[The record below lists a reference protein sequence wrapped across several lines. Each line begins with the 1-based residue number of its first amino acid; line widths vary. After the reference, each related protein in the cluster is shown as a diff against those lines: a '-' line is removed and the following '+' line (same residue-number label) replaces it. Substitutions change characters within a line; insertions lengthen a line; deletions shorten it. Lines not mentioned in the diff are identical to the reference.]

1 MSQVSSDCHMIDHS
15 AIYKSR
21 RILHWHHR
29 ARLRQVIREVKS
41 LREVAS
47 VADIGCS
54 NGYVT
59 NLLSEVCHG
68 DVHGFDHL
76 PELIDSARSAY
87 PHIDFQ
93 RADLNRPIK
102 WGRRFK
108 LVCCLETLEH
118 VRDLHSALENVF
130 AAVQDGGTLIVT
142 VPVETGVWGLA
153 KYCLKTL
160 IGYPMDEIN
169 VGRGEYFIALL
180 TGRDISQFRREKV
193 SWAADYGFATHYG
206 FDWRVLEKR
215 ISATMRIERSYT
227 TYATR
232 IIVAQHAE

>member
-1 MSQVSSDCHMIDHS
+1 
-15 AIYKSR
+15 
-21 RILHWHHR
+21 
-29 ARLRQVIREVKS
+29 
-41 LREVAS
+41 
-47 VADIGCS
+47 
-54 NGYVT
+54 
-59 NLLSEVCHG
+59 
-68 DVHGFDHL
+68 
-76 PELIDSARSAY
+76 
-87 PHIDFQ
+87 
-93 RADLNRPIK
+93 
-102 WGRRFK
+102 
-108 LVCCLETLEH
+108 LETLEH

-180 TGRDISQFRREKV
+180 TGRDISQFRREKS

-215 ISATMRIERSYT
+215 ISATMRIERAYT
-227 TYATR
+227 KYATR
-232 IIVAQHAE
+232 IIVAQKAK